1 MYHFLSGYTAKTA
14 GTEQG
19 VSGTVATFSTC
30 FGAPFMVH
38 HPTVYAKLLGERI
51 AKHDVTCWLVNT
63 GWIGGPPGVGRR
75 MKLAY
80 TRAMVNA
87 AIEGRLA
94 GADFVAERFFGLS
107 IPSGVPDVPSDV
119 LDPRGAWADTSAYD
133 EAARK
138 LAALFFEN
146 FKRFAEHAS
155 PEILAVQIE
164 P

>member
-1 MYHFLSGYTAKTA
+1 
-14 GTEQG
+14 
-19 VSGTVATFSTC
+19 VATFSTC

-38 HPTVYAKLLGERI
+38 HPTVYAKLLGERV
-51 AKHDVTCWLVNT
+51 AKHAVTCWLVNT
-63 GWIGGPPGVGRR
+63 GWVGGPPGVGSR

-94 GADFVAERFFGLS
+94 TASFATEPFLGLS
-107 IPSGVPDVPSDV
+107 VTAAVPDVPSSV
-119 LDPRGAWADTSAYD
+119 LDPRGAWADPAAYD
-133 EAARK
+133 QQARK
-138 LAALFFEN
+138 LASLFHEN

-155 PEILAVQIE
+155 PDVLAVQIK